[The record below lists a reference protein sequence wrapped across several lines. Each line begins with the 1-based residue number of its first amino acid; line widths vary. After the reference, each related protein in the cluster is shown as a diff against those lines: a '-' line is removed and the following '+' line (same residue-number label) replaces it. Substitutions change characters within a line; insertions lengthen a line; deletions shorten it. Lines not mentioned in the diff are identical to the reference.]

1 MRLAILGGGG
11 FRVPLLYSEL
21 VRRPEL
27 GIRELVLADS
37 DHSRLAVIGRIATT
51 TPELTVRLTA
61 TMDEAVTGA
70 DFVFSAI
77 RVGGLVG
84 RAADERRAVVA
95 GLLGQETVGAG
106 GLAYALRTLPVAW
119 QVSRTVAEL
128 APSAWLINFTNPA
141 GLVTE
146 ISRPELGDRVIGIC
160 DSPAG
165 LVARAARAL
174 GRPVAELVPD
184 YLGINHL
191 GWLRALRSGSR
202 DLLPGLIADPG
213 RLSTMEEGR
222 LFGPAMIRWLAAIP
236 NEYLYF
242 YYHSRELQTAQQDGQ
257 TRGELL
263 RAEQEAFYAAATA
276 DPSRTAELWEST
288 RRRREESYLAE
299 ARSGQ
304 RDAEDLA
311 GGGYERIALQL
322 LQALSGGPARQLI
335 LNVPNGT
342 TVGGLPG
349 DLVIEANCVVDQAG
363 ARPLPAA
370 PLGLHQLGLI
380 GAVRASERAVAQA
393 LRSRSY
399 DAALCAFTIH
409 PLVSSEQAGRRLLD
423 GLLADEPRLR
433 ALLR

>member
-21 VRRPEL
+21 LRRPEL
-27 GIRELVLADS
+27 GVHELVLADQ
-37 DHSRLAVIGRIATT
+37 DPARLAVIGRIAAS
-51 TPELTVRLTA
+51 TPELAVRLTTA
-61 TMDEAVTGA
+61 MDEAVAGA
-70 DFVFSAI
+70 DFVFSAV
-77 RVGGLVG
+77 RVGGLAG
-84 RAADERRAVVA
+84 RAADERRAVRA

-106 GLAYALRTLPVAW
+106 GLAYALRTLPTAW

-128 APSAWLINFTNPA
+128 APGAWLINFTNPA

-146 ISRPELGDRVIGIC
+146 VSRPELGDRVIGIC

-174 GRPVAELVPD
+174 GRPAAELVPD

-191 GWLRALRSGSR
+191 GWLRALRSGSQ
-202 DLLPGLIADPG
+202 DLLPGLIADP
-213 RLSTMEEGR
+213 RLLNSMEEGR
-222 LFGPAMIRWLAAIP
+222 LFGPAMIRWLGAIP

-242 YYHSRELQTAQQDGQ
+242 YYHSRELLAAQQDGR

-263 RAEQEAFYAAATA
+263 RNEQDAFYAAAA
-276 DPSRTAELWEST
+276 AEPSRAAELWENA

-299 ARSGQ
+299 ARSGE

-322 LQALSGGPARQLI
+322 LRALSGGPARQLI

-342 TVGGLPG
+342 TVAGLPG
-349 DLVIEANCVVDQAG
+349 DLVLEANCVVDQAG

-370 PLGLHQLGLI
+370 PPDLHQLGLI
-380 GAVRASERAVAQA
+380 GAVRASERAAVEA
-393 LRSRSY
+393 LRSGSY